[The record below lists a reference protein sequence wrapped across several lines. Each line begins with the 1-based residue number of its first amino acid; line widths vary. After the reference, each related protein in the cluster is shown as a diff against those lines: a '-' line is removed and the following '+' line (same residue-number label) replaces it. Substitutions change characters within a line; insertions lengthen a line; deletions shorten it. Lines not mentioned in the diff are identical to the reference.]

1 MISVWV
7 CNLSVNVSRLTQ
19 PVHNI
24 TSREEQLNLVT
35 RIHQN
40 IETNQSIRLFIY
52 IGKLYGILEIKGMN
66 FISLLRTF

>member
-24 TSREEQLNLVT
+24 TPREEQLKLLT
-35 RIHQN
+35 RIHEN
-40 IETNQSIRLFIY
+40 IETNRSIRLFIY
-52 IGKLYGILEIKGMN
+52 IGKVYGILEIKGMN
-66 FISLLRTF
+66 FILLLRMF